1 MDKKTS
7 KLGKGLG
14 ALLGDAEYAVMSPS
28 TTGKSK
34 FTVGGLIKIDQIE
47 VNPFQPRSDFQEETI
62 EELATSIKTYGL
74 IQPVTVREIENGKY
88 QLISGERR
96 WRASILA
103 GLTEIPAFIRTAD
116 DLESIQMA
124 LVENIQREDLNA
136 IEIAISFQ
144 RLIEECNLS
153 QEELSEKVGKDRS
166 TIANYLRLLK
176 LSLQAQ
182 IAVRDNKISMGHA
195 RALVALNSGKLE
207 GKLVEEIIKN
217 ALSVRQTE
225 ALVKKHLSEQGVPKR
240 KMKVTLSTSVTN
252 FKNEFSKKINSKISI
267 VKDTSGKGKIS
278 ISFTSE
284 EDLERIIKLLNN

>member
-14 ALLGDAEYAVMSPS
+14 ALLGDAEYSVISPTSAVRI
-28 TTGKSK
+28 KSDVNG
-34 FTVGGLIKIDQIE
+34 FIKIEQIE
-47 VNPFQPRSDFQEETI
+47 ANPFQPRSDFEQASL

-96 WRASILA
+96 LRASIIA

-136 IEIAISFQ
+136 IEIAVSFQ

-153 QEELSEKVGKDRS
+153 QEELSAKVGKDRS

-182 IAVRDNKISMGHA
+182 IAVRDNAITMGHA
-195 RALVALNSGKLE
+195 RAMVTLNDDELQN
-207 GKLVEEIIKN
+207 KLVQEIIKN

-225 ALVKKHLSEQGVPKR
+225 VLVKKYLAEQGVPKK
-240 KMKVTLSTSVTN
+240 KMKVTLPANITT
-252 FKNEFSKKINSKISI
+252 FKNNFSKKLNSKVSV
-267 VKDTSGKGKIS
+267 VKDAAGKGKIS
-278 ISFTSE
+278 IPFASDD
-284 EDLERIIKLLNN
+284 DLERIIKLLN

>member
-14 ALLGDAEYAVMSPS
+14 ALLGDAEYSVISPTSAVRI
-28 TTGKSK
+28 KSDVNG
-34 FTVGGLIKIDQIE
+34 FIKIEQIE
-47 VNPFQPRSDFQEETI
+47 ANPFQPRSDFEQASL

-96 WRASILA
+96 LRASIIA

-136 IEIAISFQ
+136 IEIAVSFQ

-153 QEELSEKVGKDRS
+153 QEELSAKVGKDRS

-182 IAVRDNKISMGHA
+182 IAVRDNAITMGHA
-195 RALVALNSGKLE
+195 RAMVTLNDDELQN
-207 GKLVEEIIKN
+207 KLVQEIIKN

-225 ALVKKHLSEQGVPKR
+225 VLVKKYLAEQGVPKK
-240 KMKVTLSTSVTN
+240 KMKVTLPANVTT
-252 FKNEFSKKINSKISI
+252 FKNNFSKKLNSKVSV
-267 VKDTSGKGKIS
+267 VKDAAGKGKIS
-278 ISFTSE
+278 IPFASDD
-284 EDLERIIKLLNN
+284 DLERIIKLLN